1 VRRTAI
7 VLVTT
12 VLGMALVVGL
22 HAYSQRHAALP
33 SASPAA
39 LPRKMN
45 GARRAKPAATHIAK
59 APRTRIVMG
68 SDQPIGGGSTLGDL
82 QVRIRATGAKIT
94 SVGFARLN
102 LNGPESQQIS
112 SSVIPQ
118 LEQQTLAA
126 QSANINGV
134 SGATYTSQAYETSL
148 QAALDK
154 LRGG

>member
-1 VRRTAI
+1 MRRTAI

-39 LPRKMN
+39 LPRKKN
-45 GARRAKPAATHIAK
+45 RAATHIAK

-82 QVRIRATGAKIT
+82 QVRIRATDAKIT

>member
-1 VRRTAI
+1 
-7 VLVTT
+7 
-12 VLGMALVVGL
+12 
-22 HAYSQRHAALP
+22 
-33 SASPAA
+33 
-39 LPRKMN
+39 
-45 GARRAKPAATHIAK
+45 
-59 APRTRIVMG
+59 MG

-82 QVRIRATGAKIT
+82 QVRVRATGAKIT

-154 LRGG
+154 LAGG